1 MVAGGNKGGSGW
13 SGYLSSTE
21 ILVEGDSSWTTVGAV
36 TPGVRRGP
44 SIVSLNNRV
53 FMFGI
58 NIKMFLEL
66 LMNYIIGGDGN
77 LPQFILEFNKDTL
90 DWTIIGEKGLG
101 WMGGAS
107 LVPLETADYC
117 L

>member
-13 SGYLSSTE
+13 SGYVSSTE

-44 SIVSLNNRV
+44 SIVSLNNKV

-58 NIKMFLEL
+58 YIKIFLEL
-66 LMNYIIGGDGN
+66 LMN
-77 LPQFILEFNKDTL
+77 
-90 DWTIIGEKGLG
+90 
-101 WMGGAS
+101 
-107 LVPLETADYC
+107 
-117 L
+117 